1 MEKKPTDDTRLDA
14 PDGFVGTKEAS
25 QILGVSIST
34 VQKMADAGMLRI
46 WRTGGG
52 HRRIA
57 VDSIQAAASGMGN
70 LETLPGHLRPM
81 APAGI
86 PRKRPGGMIRVLI
99 VEDNLVAARAMI
111 KVLNSRSAR
120 LEILEARD
128 AASALLKCAEF
139 DPDLVITDLVMEPF
153 DGFHLIRVLRSS
165 ERLADTAVLVVTGLS
180 DDEIRARGGLGE
192 DVLVY
197 RKPLANER
205 LAGFI
210 DAFVRFHR

>member
-1 MEKKPTDDTRLDA
+1 MEKKAPDDTRIDA

-52 HRRIA
+52 HRRISL
-57 VDSIQAAASGMGN
+57 DSIQAAASGMGN
-70 LETLPGHLRPM
+70 LDTLPVPLRTLPT
-81 APAGI
+81 G
-86 PRKRPGGMIRVLI
+86 PRLRGRGPLRVLV
-99 VEDNLVAARAMI
+99 VEDNLVAARALL
-111 KVLNSRSAR
+111 KVLTSRSR
-120 LEILEARD
+120 PVDVVEARD

-165 ERLADTAVLVVTGLS
+165 ERLADTTILVVTGLS
-180 DDEIRARGGLGE
+180 DEEIRARGGVGD

-197 RKPLANER
+197 RKPLSTER

-210 DAFVRFHR
+210 DAFSQVRR